1 VVLLVRAH
9 GGFTCVGKNL
19 IAFLLIVVGLVGLLY
34 GGITYTREKKVV
46 DIGSVQITRQEHE
59 KIPLSPIVGAVL
71 LVSGVVLL
79 VTGKH
84 A

>member
-1 VVLLVRAH
+1 M
-9 GGFTCVGKNL
+9 GKNL
-19 IAFLLIVVGLVGLLY
+19 IAMFLIVVGLVGLLY

-71 LVSGVVLL
+71 LVSGVFLL

>member
-1 VVLLVRAH
+1 M
-9 GGFTCVGKNL
+9 GKNL